1 MTSKINL
8 HKIFTILTTLAL
20 TYSLNVIYSQDLTSY
35 VRLSGEITNPNS
47 DKITIRG
54 NGYIKVI
61 DVNTNGTFDDTLVIK
76 EGNFTFYDTKESTA
90 MYLAPGY
97 RLDISLDGKEFDETL
112 KYSGIG
118 EKPNNFNASYFL
130 FNEKNELDYETY
142 KKMENQ
148 EYFDYQL
155 KTHASLM
162 KLLNE
167 SEIENEKFLESQAD
181 KFRFQMLN
189 NLINK
194 LGEDYFAGK
203 TKAIITQYLDTETNK
218 IDFKDSVMFASNNDY
233 RYFLSSYFVAGLT
246 SGDLKTLE
254 LYNEELLEM
263 QKKSIVTTLK
273 RGISFYNMDKL
284 DLYYQTY
291 VKLAA
296 NDKGINRI
304 KEKYDRI
311 KNLKKG
317 SPSPTFNYPDTS
329 GKNISLESLKGKL
342 VYVDVWATWCGPCK
356 AQIPFLKQLEEK
368 YREEDIAFVSLSI
381 DQLKNI
387 SKWKDM
393 IVDKEL
399 EGIQIIADKAWRS
412 KFVTDYVIEGIP
424 RFILIDKDGNLMDPM
439 APRPAVYKEGELQ
452 LNEEIQKIFEDNI

>member
-1 MTSKINL
+1 MTSKTNF
-8 HKIFTILTTLAL
+8 HKFLTILTTLAL
-20 TYSLNVIYSQDLTSY
+20 TYSLNVIYSQDLSSY

-61 DVNTNGTFDDTLVIK
+61 DVNTNGTFDDTLVVK
-76 EGNFTFYDTKESTA
+76 EGDFTFYDTKESTA

-97 RLDISLDGKEFDETL
+97 RLDISFDGKEFDETL

-130 FNEKNELDYETY
+130 FKEKNAIDYETY

-148 EYFDYQL
+148 EYFDYEL
-155 KTHASLM
+155 KTHASIM

-167 SEIENEKFLESQAD
+167 SEIENEQFLESQAN
-181 KFRFQMLN
+181 KFRFLMLN

-203 TKAIITQYLDTETNK
+203 TKGIITQYLDSEIDK
-218 IDFKDSVMFASNNDY
+218 IDFKDSVMFASNTDY

-273 RGISFYNMDKL
+273 RGISFYNMEKL

-311 KNLKKG
+311 KTLKKG
-317 SPSPTFNYPDTS
+317 SPSPSFNYPDSS

-368 YREEDIAFVSLSI
+368 YREDDIAFVSLSI

-439 APRPAVYKEGELQ
+439 APRPAIYVEGEMQ

>member
-1 MTSKINL
+1 MTSETNF
-8 HKIFTILTTLAL
+8 HKFLTILTTLAL
-20 TYSLNVIYSQDLTSY
+20 TYSLNVIYSQDLSSY

-61 DVNTNGTFDDTLVIK
+61 DVDANGTFDDTLVVK
-76 EGNFTFYDTKESTA
+76 EGNYTFYDTKESTA
-90 MYLAPGY
+90 MYLVPGY
-97 RLDISLDGKEFDETL
+97 RLDISLDAKEFDETL

-142 KKMENQ
+142 KKIENQ
-148 EYFDYQL
+148 EYFDYEL
-155 KTHASLM
+155 KTHASIM

-167 SEIENEKFLESQAD
+167 SKIENENFLTIQAN
-181 KFRFQMLN
+181 KFRFQMLK
-189 NLINK
+189 NLITK

-203 TKAIITQYLDTETNK
+203 TKGIITQYLDTEIDK
-218 IDFKDSVMFASNNDY
+218 IDFKDSVMFVSINDY
-233 RYFLSSYFVAGLT
+233 KYFLSSYFVSGLT

-273 RGISFYNMDKL
+273 RGISFYNMEKL
-284 DLYYQTY
+284 DVYYQTY

-311 KNLKKG
+311 KTLKKG
-317 SPSPTFNYPDTS
+317 SPSPSFNYPDTS

-356 AQIPFLKQLEEK
+356 AQIPYLKQLEEK

-393 IVDKEL
+393 IVDKQL

-439 APRPAVYKEGELQ
+439 APRPAIYVEGEMQ
-452 LNEEIQKIFEDNI
+452 LNEEIQNIFDENI

>member
-1 MTSKINL
+1 MTSKTNF
-8 HKIFTILTTLAL
+8 HKFLTILTTLAL
-20 TYSLNVIYSQDLTSY
+20 TYSLNVIYSQDLSSY

-130 FNEKNELDYETY
+130 FNEKNAIDSETY

-148 EYFDYQL
+148 EYFDYEL

-189 NLINK
+189 NLITK

-203 TKAIITQYLDTETNK
+203 TKGIITQYLDSEIDK
-218 IDFKDSVMFASNNDY
+218 IDFKDSVLFASNNDY

-273 RGISFYNMDKL
+273 RGISFYNMEKL

-291 VKLAA
+291 IKLAA
-296 NDKGINRI
+296 NDKDINRI
-304 KEKYDRI
+304 KGKYERI
-311 KNLKKG
+311 KTLKKG
-317 SPSPTFNYPDTS
+317 SPSPSFNYPDSS

-387 SKWKDM
+387 SKWKNM

-439 APRPAVYKEGELQ
+439 APRPAIYVEGEMQ
-452 LNEEIQKIFEDNI
+452 LNEEIQKIFDENI

>member
-1 MTSKINL
+1 MTSKTNF
-8 HKIFTILTTLAL
+8 HKFLTILTTLAL
-20 TYSLNVIYSQDLTSY
+20 TYSLNVIYSQDLSSY

-130 FNEKNELDYETY
+130 FNEKNAIDSETY

-148 EYFDYQL
+148 EYFDYEL

-167 SEIENEKFLESQAD
+167 SEIENEKFLENQAD

-189 NLINK
+189 NLITK

-203 TKAIITQYLDTETNK
+203 TKGIITQYLDSEIDK
-218 IDFKDSVMFASNNDY
+218 IDFKDSVLFASNNDY

-273 RGISFYNMDKL
+273 RGISFYNMEKL

-296 NDKGINRI
+296 NDKDINRI
-304 KEKYDRI
+304 KGKYERI
-311 KNLKKG
+311 KTLKKG
-317 SPSPTFNYPDTS
+317 SPSPSFNYPDSS

-439 APRPAVYKEGELQ
+439 APRPAVYVEGEMQ
-452 LNEEIQKIFEDNI
+452 LNEEIQKIFDENI

>member
-1 MTSKINL
+1 MTPKINF
-8 HKIFTILTTLAL
+8 HKFLTILTTLAL
-20 TYSLNVIYSQDLTSY
+20 TYSLNVIYSQDLSSY

-61 DVNTNGTFDDTLVIK
+61 DVDANGTFDDTLVVK
-76 EGNFTFYDTKESTA
+76 EGNYTFYDTKESTA
-90 MYLAPGY
+90 MYLVPGY
-97 RLDISLDGKEFDETL
+97 RLDISLDAKEFDETL

-142 KKMENQ
+142 KKIENQ
-148 EYFDYQL
+148 EYFDYEL
-155 KTHASLM
+155 KTHASIM

-167 SEIENEKFLESQAD
+167 SKIENENFLTIQAN
-181 KFRFQMLN
+181 KFRFQMLK
-189 NLINK
+189 NLITK

-203 TKAIITQYLDTETNK
+203 TKGIITQYLDTEIDK
-218 IDFKDSVMFASNNDY
+218 IDFKDSVMFVSINDY
-233 RYFLSSYFVAGLT
+233 KYFLSSYFVSGLT

-273 RGISFYNMDKL
+273 RGISFYNMEKL
-284 DLYYQTY
+284 DVYYQTI
-291 VKLAA
+291 VKLVP
-296 NDKGINRI
+296 NDKGFDRM

-317 SPSPTFNYPDTS
+317 SPSPSFNYPDTS
-329 GKNISLESLKGKL
+329 GENISLESLKGKL

-393 IVDKEL
+393 IVDK
-399 EGIQIIADKAWRS
+399 Q
-412 KFVTDYVIEGIP
+412 
-424 RFILIDKDGNLMDPM
+424 
-439 APRPAVYKEGELQ
+439 
-452 LNEEIQKIFEDNI
+452 

>member
-1 MTSKINL
+1 MTSKTNF
-8 HKIFTILTTLAL
+8 HKFLTILTTLAL
-20 TYSLNVIYSQDLTSY
+20 TYSLNVIYSQDLSSY

-130 FNEKNELDYETY
+130 FNEKNAIDSETY

-148 EYFDYQL
+148 EYFDYEL

-189 NLINK
+189 NLITK

-203 TKAIITQYLDTETNK
+203 TKGIITQYLDSEIDK
-218 IDFKDSVMFASNNDY
+218 IDFKDSVLFASNNDY

-311 KNLKKG
+311 KTLKKG
-317 SPSPTFNYPDTS
+317 SPSPSFNYPDSS

-439 APRPAVYKEGELQ
+439 APRPAVYKEGEMQ

>member
-1 MTSKINL
+1 
-8 HKIFTILTTLAL
+8 LAL
-20 TYSLNVIYSQDLTSY
+20 TYSLNVIYSQDLSSY

-130 FNEKNELDYETY
+130 FNEKNAIDSETY

-148 EYFDYQL
+148 EYFDYEL
-155 KTHASLM
+155 KTNASLM

-167 SEIENEKFLESQAD
+167 SEIENEQFLESQAD

-189 NLINK
+189 NLITK

-203 TKAIITQYLDTETNK
+203 TKGIITQYLDSEIDK

-273 RGISFYNMDKL
+273 RGISFYNMEKL
-284 DLYYQTY
+284 DIYYQTY
-291 VKLAA
+291 VKLAS

-311 KNLKKG
+311 KTLKKG
-317 SPSPTFNYPDTS
+317 SPSPSFNYPDSS
-329 GKNISLESLKGKL
+329 GKNISLESLKGQL

-439 APRPAVYKEGELQ
+439 SPRPAIYVDGEMQ
-452 LNEEIQKIFEDNI
+452 LNEEIQKIFDENI

>member
-1 MTSKINL
+1 MTSKTNF
-8 HKIFTILTTLAL
+8 HKFLTILTTLAL
-20 TYSLNVIYSQDLTSY
+20 TYSLNVIYSQDLSSY

-130 FNEKNELDYETY
+130 FNEKNAIDSETY

-167 SEIENEKFLESQAD
+167 SEIENEQFLESQAD

-203 TKAIITQYLDTETNK
+203 TKGIITQYLDSEIDK

-284 DLYYQTY
+284 DVYYQTY
-291 VKLAA
+291 VKLSA

-311 KNLKKG
+311 KTLKKG
-317 SPSPTFNYPDTS
+317 SPSPSFNYPDSS

-424 RFILIDKDGNLMDPM
+424 RFILIDKDGNLMNPM
-439 APRPAVYKEGELQ
+439 APRPAVYKEGEMQ
-452 LNEEIQKIFEDNI
+452 LNEEIQKIFDENI

>member
-1 MTSKINL
+1 MTSKTNF
-8 HKIFTILTTLAL
+8 HKFLTILTTLAL
-20 TYSLNVIYSQDLTSY
+20 TYSLNVIYSQDLSSY

-118 EKPNNFNASYFL
+118 EKPNNFNARYFL
-130 FNEKNELDYETY
+130 FNEKNELDSETY

-148 EYFDYQL
+148 EYFDYEL

-167 SEIENEKFLESQAD
+167 SEIENEQFLENQAD

-189 NLINK
+189 NLITK
-194 LGEDYFAGK
+194 MGEDYFAGK
-203 TKAIITQYLDTETNK
+203 TKGIITQYLDSEIDK
-218 IDFKDSVMFASNNDY
+218 IDFKDSVLFASNNDY

-296 NDKGINRI
+296 NDKDINRI
-304 KEKYDRI
+304 KGKYERI
-311 KNLKKG
+311 KTLKKG
-317 SPSPTFNYPDTS
+317 SPSPSFNYPDSS

-439 APRPAVYKEGELQ
+439 APRPAVYKEGEMQ

>member
-1 MTSKINL
+1 MTSKINF
-8 HKIFTILTTLAL
+8 HKFFTILTTLAL
-20 TYSLNVIYSQDLTSY
+20 TYSLNVIYSQDLSSY

-130 FNEKNELDYETY
+130 FNEKNAIDSETY

-148 EYFDYQL
+148 EYFDHEL
-155 KTHASLM
+155 KTYSSAM

-189 NLINK
+189 NLITK

-284 DLYYQTY
+284 DIYYQTY

-317 SPSPTFNYPDTS
+317 SPSPSFNYPDTS

-368 YREEDIAFVSLSI
+368 YREEGIAFVSLSI

-439 APRPAVYKEGELQ
+439 APRPAVYKEGEMQ

>member
-1 MTSKINL
+1 MTSKINF
-8 HKIFTILTTLAL
+8 HKFFTILTTLAI
-20 TYSLNVIYSQDLTSY
+20 TYSLNVIYSQDLSSY

-130 FNEKNELDYETY
+130 FNEKNAIDSETY

-162 KLLNE
+162 KLLYE

-317 SPSPTFNYPDTS
+317 SPSPSFNYPDTS

>member
-1 MTSKINL
+1 MTSKTNF
-8 HKIFTILTTLAL
+8 HKFLTILTTLAL
-20 TYSLNVIYSQDLTSY
+20 TYSLNVIYSQDLSSY

-130 FNEKNELDYETY
+130 FNEKNAIDSETY

-148 EYFDYQL
+148 EYFDYEL

-167 SEIENEKFLESQAD
+167 SEIENEKFLENQAD

-189 NLINK
+189 NLITK

-203 TKAIITQYLDTETNK
+203 TKGIITQYMDSEIDK
-218 IDFKDSVMFASNNDY
+218 IDFKDSVLFASNNDY

-296 NDKGINRI
+296 NDKDINRI
-304 KEKYDRI
+304 KGKYERI
-311 KNLKKG
+311 KTLKKG
-317 SPSPTFNYPDTS
+317 SPSPSFNYPDSS

-439 APRPAVYKEGELQ
+439 APRPAIYVEGEMQ
-452 LNEEIQKIFEDNI
+452 LNEEIQKIFDENI

>member
-1 MTSKINL
+1 MTSKTNF
-8 HKIFTILTTLAL
+8 HKFLTILTTLAL
-20 TYSLNVIYSQDLTSY
+20 TYSLNVIYSQDLSSY

-61 DVNTNGTFDDTLVIK
+61 DVNTNGTFDDTLVVK
-76 EGNFTFYDTKESTA
+76 EGDFTFYDTKESTA

-97 RLDISLDGKEFDETL
+97 RLDISFDGKEFDETL
-112 KYSGIG
+112 KYRGIG

-130 FNEKNELDYETY
+130 FNEKNAIDSETY

-148 EYFDYQL
+148 EYFDYEL

-167 SEIENEKFLESQAD
+167 SEIENEKFLEGQAN

-189 NLINK
+189 NLITK

-203 TKAIITQYLDTETNK
+203 TKGIITQYLDSEIDK
-218 IDFKDSVMFASNNDY
+218 IDFKDSVLFASNNDY

-273 RGISFYNMDKL
+273 RGISFYNMEKL

-311 KNLKKG
+311 KTLKKG
-317 SPSPTFNYPDTS
+317 SPSPSFNYPDSS

-439 APRPAVYKEGELQ
+439 APRPAIYVEGEMQ

>member
-1 MTSKINL
+1 MTSKTNF
-8 HKIFTILTTLAL
+8 HKFLTILTTLAL
-20 TYSLNVIYSQDLTSY
+20 TYSLNVIYSQDLSSY

-130 FNEKNELDYETY
+130 FNEKNAIDSETY

-148 EYFDYQL
+148 EYFDYEL

-189 NLINK
+189 NLITK

-203 TKAIITQYLDTETNK
+203 TKGIITQYMDSEIDK
-218 IDFKDSVMFASNNDY
+218 IDFKDSVLFASNNDY

-296 NDKGINRI
+296 NDKDINRI
-304 KEKYDRI
+304 KGKYERI
-311 KNLKKG
+311 KTLKKG
-317 SPSPTFNYPDTS
+317 SPSPSFNYPDSS

-439 APRPAVYKEGELQ
+439 APRPAVYKEGEMQ

>member
-1 MTSKINL
+1 MTSKINF
-8 HKIFTILTTLAL
+8 HKSLTILTTLAL
-20 TYSLNVIYSQDLTSY
+20 TYSLNVIYSQDLSSY

-54 NGYIKVI
+54 NGYSKVIKV
-61 DVNTNGTFDDTLVIK
+61 NSNGAFDDTLAIK

-90 MYLAPGY
+90 IYLAPGY
-97 RLDISLDGKEFDETL
+97 RLDISFDGKEFDETI
-112 KYSGIG
+112 KYRGIG

-130 FNEKNELDYETY
+130 FNEKNNLDSETY
-142 KKMENQ
+142 KKIENQ
-148 EYFDYQL
+148 EYFDYEL
-155 KTHASLM
+155 KTYASIK

-167 SEIENEKFLESQAD
+167 SEIENEEFLASQAD
-181 KFRFQMLN
+181 KFRFKMLN
-189 NLINK
+189 NLITK

-203 TKAIITQYLDTETNK
+203 TKAIITQYLDSETNK
-218 IDFKDSVMFASNNDY
+218 IDFKDSVMFASNDGY
-233 RYFLSSYFVAGLT
+233 RYFLSSYFVSGLT

-254 LYNEELLEM
+254 LYNEELMEM

-273 RGISFYNMDKL
+273 RGISFYNMEKL
-284 DLYYQTY
+284 DVYYQTI
-291 VKLAA
+291 VKLVP
-296 NDKGINRI
+296 NDKDINRM
-304 KEKYDRI
+304 KEKFDRI

-317 SPSPTFNYPDTS
+317 SLSPSFNYPDSS

-424 RFILIDKDGNLMDPM
+424 RFILIDKDGNLMNPM
-439 APRPAVYKEGELQ
+439 APRPAIYVEGEMQ

>member
-1 MTSKINL
+1 MTSKINF
-8 HKIFTILTTLAL
+8 HKFFTILTTLAL
-20 TYSLNVIYSQDLTSY
+20 TYSLNVIYSQDLSSY

-76 EGNFTFYDTKESTA
+76 EGDFTFYDSKESTA

-97 RLDISLDGKEFDETL
+97 RLEISLDGKEFDETL

-142 KKMENQ
+142 KKIENQ
-148 EYFDYQL
+148 EYFDYEL
-155 KTHASLM
+155 KTHASVM

-167 SEIENEKFLESQAD
+167 SEIENEKFLKSQAD

-284 DLYYQTY
+284 DVYYQTY

-296 NDKGINRI
+296 NDKGLNRI

-317 SPSPTFNYPDTS
+317 SPSPSFNYPDTS

-439 APRPAVYKEGELQ
+439 APRPAVYVEGELQ

>member
-1 MTSKINL
+1 MTSKTNF
-8 HKIFTILTTLAL
+8 HKFLTILTTLAL
-20 TYSLNVIYSQDLTSY
+20 TYSLNVIYSQDLSSY

-130 FNEKNELDYETY
+130 FNEKNAIDSETY

-148 EYFDYQL
+148 EYFDYEL

-167 SEIENEKFLESQAD
+167 SEIENEKFLENQAD

-189 NLINK
+189 NLITK

-203 TKAIITQYLDTETNK
+203 TKGIITQYLDSEIDK
-218 IDFKDSVMFASNNDY
+218 IDFKDSVLFASNNDY

-296 NDKGINRI
+296 NDKDINRI
-304 KEKYDRI
+304 KGKYERI
-311 KNLKKG
+311 KTLKKG
-317 SPSPTFNYPDTS
+317 SPSPSFNYPDSS

-439 APRPAVYKEGELQ
+439 APRPAIYVEGEMQ
-452 LNEEIQKIFEDNI
+452 LNEEIQKIFDENI

>member
-1 MTSKINL
+1 
-8 HKIFTILTTLAL
+8 
-20 TYSLNVIYSQDLTSY
+20 
-35 VRLSGEITNPNS
+35 
-47 DKITIRG
+47 
-54 NGYIKVI
+54 
-61 DVNTNGTFDDTLVIK
+61 
-76 EGNFTFYDTKESTA
+76 
-90 MYLAPGY
+90 
-97 RLDISLDGKEFDETL
+97 
-112 KYSGIG
+112 
-118 EKPNNFNASYFL
+118 
-130 FNEKNELDYETY
+130 
-142 KKMENQ
+142 
-148 EYFDYQL
+148 
-155 KTHASLM
+155 
-162 KLLNE
+162 
-167 SEIENEKFLESQAD
+167 
-181 KFRFQMLN
+181 MLN
-189 NLINK
+189 NLFYTN

-203 TKAIITQYLDTETNK
+203 TKGIITQYLDSEIDK
-218 IDFKDSVMFASNNDY
+218 IDFKDSVMFTSNNDY
-233 RYFLSSYFVAGLT
+233 RYFISSYFVAGLT
-246 SGDLKTLE
+246 SGDIKTLE
-254 LYNEELLEM
+254 LYNEELLET

-273 RGISFYNMDKL
+273 RGISFYNMEKL

-311 KNLKKG
+311 KTLKKG
-317 SPSPTFNYPDTS
+317 SPSPLFNYPDSS

-424 RFILIDKDGNLMDPM
+424 RFILIDKYGDLMDPM
-439 APRPAVYKEGELQ
+439 APRPAIYVEGVMQ
-452 LNEEIQKIFEDNI
+452 LNEEIQKIFDENI

>member
-1 MTSKINL
+1 MTSKTNF
-8 HKIFTILTTLAL
+8 HKFLTILTTLAI
-20 TYSLNVIYSQDLTSY
+20 TYSLNVIYSQDLSSY

-54 NGYIKVI
+54 KGYIKVI

-97 RLDISLDGKEFDETL
+97 HLDISLDGKEFDETL

-130 FNEKNELDYETY
+130 FNEKNAIDSETY

-155 KTHASLM
+155 KTHASIM

-167 SEIENEKFLESQAD
+167 SEIENEKFLTIQAD

-189 NLINK
+189 NLITK

-203 TKAIITQYLDTETNK
+203 TKGIITQYLDSEIDK

-233 RYFLSSYFVAGLT
+233 RYFLSSYFVSGLN

-273 RGISFYNMDKL
+273 RGISFYNIDKL
-284 DLYYQTY
+284 DVYYQTY

-311 KNLKKG
+311 KTLKKG
-317 SPSPTFNYPDTS
+317 SPSPSFNYPDSS

-393 IVDKEL
+393 IVDKKL

-439 APRPAVYKEGELQ
+439 APRPAIYVEGEMQ
-452 LNEEIQKIFEDNI
+452 LNEEIQKIFNENI

>member
-1 MTSKINL
+1 MTSKTNF
-8 HKIFTILTTLAL
+8 HKFLTILTTLAL
-20 TYSLNVIYSQDLTSY
+20 TYSLNVIYSQDLSSY

-130 FNEKNELDYETY
+130 FNEKNAIDSETY
-142 KKMENQ
+142 KKMKNQ
-148 EYFDYQL
+148 EYFDYEL

-167 SEIENEKFLESQAD
+167 SEIENEQFLESQAD

-189 NLINK
+189 NLITK

-203 TKAIITQYLDTETNK
+203 TKGIITQYLDSEIDK

-311 KNLKKG
+311 KTLKKG
-317 SPSPTFNYPDTS
+317 SPSPSFNYPDSS

-439 APRPAVYKEGELQ
+439 APRPAIYKEGEMQ
-452 LNEEIQKIFEDNI
+452 LNEEIQKIFDENI

>member
-1 MTSKINL
+1 MTSKTNFQKFL
-8 HKIFTILTTLAL
+8 TILTTLAL
-20 TYSLNVIYSQDLTSY
+20 TYSLNVIYSQDLSSY

-76 EGNFTFYDTKESTA
+76 EGDFTFYDTKESTA

-97 RLDISLDGKEFDETL
+97 RLDISFDGKEFDETL
-112 KYSGIG
+112 KYNGIG
-118 EKPNNFNASYFL
+118 ERPNNFNASYFL

-142 KKMENQ
+142 KKIENQ
-148 EYFDYQL
+148 EFFDYDS
-155 KTHASLM
+155 KTYASIM

-167 SEIENEKFLESQAD
+167 SEIENEQFLTIQAD
-181 KFRFQMLN
+181 KFRFKMLN
-189 NLINK
+189 NLITK
-194 LGEDYFAGK
+194 LGEDYFTGK
-203 TKAIITQYLDTETNK
+203 TKGIITQYLDSEIDK

-233 RYFLSSYFVAGLT
+233 RYFLSSYFVVGLT
-246 SGDLKTLE
+246 NGDLKTLE

-273 RGISFYNMDKL
+273 RGISFYNMEKL
-284 DLYYQTY
+284 DVYYQTY
-291 VKLAA
+291 VKLVP

-311 KNLKKG
+311 KTLKKG
-317 SPSPTFNYPDTS
+317 SPSPSFNYPDTS

-424 RFILIDKDGNLMDPM
+424 RFILIDKEGNLMDPM
-439 APRPAVYKEGELQ
+439 APRPAIYVEGVMQ
-452 LNEEIQKIFEDNI
+452 LNEEIQNIFEDNI

>member
-1 MTSKINL
+1 MTSKTNFYKFL
-8 HKIFTILTTLAL
+8 TILTTLAL
-20 TYSLNVIYSQDLTSY
+20 TYSLNVIYSQDLSSY

-130 FNEKNELDYETY
+130 FNEKNAIDSETY

-148 EYFDYQL
+148 EYFDYEL

-167 SEIENEKFLESQAD
+167 SEIENEKFLENQAD

-189 NLINK
+189 NLITK

-203 TKAIITQYLDTETNK
+203 TKGIITQYMDSEIDK
-218 IDFKDSVMFASNNDY
+218 IDFKDSVLFASNNDY

-296 NDKGINRI
+296 NDKDINRI
-304 KEKYDRI
+304 KGKYERI
-311 KNLKKG
+311 KTLKKG
-317 SPSPTFNYPDTS
+317 SPSPSFNYPDSS

-439 APRPAVYKEGELQ
+439 APRPAVYKKGEMQ
-452 LNEEIQKIFEDNI
+452 LNEEIQKIFDENI

>member
-1 MTSKINL
+1 MTSKTNF
-8 HKIFTILTTLAL
+8 HKFLTILTTLAL
-20 TYSLNVIYSQDLTSY
+20 TYSLNVIYSQDLSSY

-130 FNEKNELDYETY
+130 FNEKNAIDSETY

-148 EYFDYQL
+148 EYFDYEL

-167 SEIENEKFLESQAD
+167 SEIENEKFLEGQAD

-189 NLINK
+189 NLITK

-203 TKAIITQYLDTETNK
+203 TKGIITQYMDSEIDK
-218 IDFKDSVMFASNNDY
+218 IDFKDSVLFASNNDY

-296 NDKGINRI
+296 NDKDINRI
-304 KEKYDRI
+304 KGKYERI
-311 KNLKKG
+311 KTLKKG
-317 SPSPTFNYPDTS
+317 SPSPSFNYPDSS

-387 SKWKDM
+387 SKWKNM

-424 RFILIDKDGNLMDPM
+424 RFILIDKDGNLMDPIS
-439 APRPAVYKEGELQ
+439 PRPAVYKEGEMQ

>member
-1 MTSKINL
+1 MTSKTNF
-8 HKIFTILTTLAL
+8 HKFLTILTTLAL
-20 TYSLNVIYSQDLTSY
+20 TYSLNVIYSQDLSSY

-118 EKPNNFNASYFL
+118 ERPNNFNASYFL
-130 FNEKNELDYETY
+130 FNEKNAIDSETY

-148 EYFDYQL
+148 EYFDYEL

-167 SEIENEKFLESQAD
+167 SEIENEKFLENQAD

-189 NLINK
+189 NLITK

-203 TKAIITQYLDTETNK
+203 TKGIITQYMDSEIDK
-218 IDFKDSVMFASNNDY
+218 IDFKDSVLFASNNDY

-296 NDKGINRI
+296 NDKDINRI
-304 KEKYDRI
+304 KGKYERI
-311 KNLKKG
+311 KTLKKG
-317 SPSPTFNYPDTS
+317 SPSPSFNYPDSS

-439 APRPAVYKEGELQ
+439 APRPAVYKEGEMQ

>member
-1 MTSKINL
+1 MTSKTNF
-8 HKIFTILTTLAL
+8 HKFLTILTTLAL
-20 TYSLNVIYSQDLTSY
+20 TYSLNVIYSQDLSSY

-130 FNEKNELDYETY
+130 FNEKNAIDSKTY

-148 EYFDYQL
+148 EYFDYEL

-167 SEIENEKFLESQAD
+167 SEIENEKFLEGQAD

-189 NLINK
+189 NLITK

-203 TKAIITQYLDTETNK
+203 TKGIITQYMDSEIDK
-218 IDFKDSVMFASNNDY
+218 IDFKDSVLFASNNDY

-273 RGISFYNMDKL
+273 RGISFYNMEKL

-291 VKLAA
+291 VKLAS

-311 KNLKKG
+311 KTLKKG
-317 SPSPTFNYPDTS
+317 SPSPSFNYPDSS

-393 IVDKEL
+393 IVDKQL

-424 RFILIDKDGNLMDPM
+424 RFILIDKDGNLMDPIS
-439 APRPAVYKEGELQ
+439 PRPAVYKEGEMQ

>member
-1 MTSKINL
+1 MTSKTNF
-8 HKIFTILTTLAL
+8 HKFLTILTTLAL
-20 TYSLNVIYSQDLTSY
+20 TYSLNVIYSQDLSSY

-130 FNEKNELDYETY
+130 FNEKNAIDSETY

-148 EYFDYQL
+148 EYFDYEL

-167 SEIENEKFLESQAD
+167 SEIENEKFLESQAN

-189 NLINK
+189 NLITK

-203 TKAIITQYLDTETNK
+203 TKGIITQYLDSEIDK
-218 IDFKDSVMFASNNDY
+218 IDFKDSVLFASNNDY

-291 VKLAA
+291 VKLVP
-296 NDKGINRI
+296 NDKGFDRI

-311 KNLKKG
+311 KTLKKG
-317 SPSPTFNYPDTS
+317 SPSPSFNYPDSS

-439 APRPAVYKEGELQ
+439 APRPAVYKEGEMQ
-452 LNEEIQKIFEDNI
+452 LNEEIQKIFDENI

>member
-1 MTSKINL
+1 MTSKTNF
-8 HKIFTILTTLAL
+8 HKFLTILTTLAL
-20 TYSLNVIYSQDLTSY
+20 TYSLNVIYSQDLSSY

-130 FNEKNELDYETY
+130 FNEKNAIDSETY

-148 EYFDYQL
+148 EYFDYEL

-189 NLINK
+189 NLITK

-203 TKAIITQYLDTETNK
+203 TKGIITQYLDSEIDK
-218 IDFKDSVMFASNNDY
+218 IDFKDSVLFASNNDY

-284 DLYYQTY
+284 DVYYQTY

-296 NDKGINRI
+296 NDKDINRI
-304 KEKYDRI
+304 KGKYERI
-311 KNLKKG
+311 KTLKKG
-317 SPSPTFNYPDTS
+317 SPSPSFNYPDSS

-439 APRPAVYKEGELQ
+439 APRPAVYKEGEMQ

>member
-1 MTSKINL
+1 MTSKTNF
-8 HKIFTILTTLAL
+8 HKFLTILTTLAL
-20 TYSLNVIYSQDLTSY
+20 TYSLNVIYSQDLSSY

-130 FNEKNELDYETY
+130 FNEKNAIDSETY

-148 EYFDYQL
+148 EYFDYEL
-155 KTHASLM
+155 KTNASLM

-167 SEIENEKFLESQAD
+167 SEIENEQFIESQAD

-189 NLINK
+189 NLITK

-203 TKAIITQYLDTETNK
+203 TKGIITQYLDSEIDK
-218 IDFKDSVMFASNNDY
+218 IDFKDSVLFTSNNDY

-273 RGISFYNMDKL
+273 RGISFYNMEKL

-291 VKLAA
+291 VKLAS

-311 KNLKKG
+311 KTLKKG
-317 SPSPTFNYPDTS
+317 SPSPSFNYPDSS

-439 APRPAVYKEGELQ
+439 APRPAVYKEGEMQ

>member
-1 MTSKINL
+1 MTSKINF
-8 HKIFTILTTLAL
+8 HKFFTILTTLAI
-20 TYSLNVIYSQDLTSY
+20 TYSLNVIYSQDLSSY

-130 FNEKNELDYETY
+130 FNEKNAIDSETY

-311 KNLKKG
+311 KTLKKG

>member
-1 MTSKINL
+1 MTSKINFYKFL
-8 HKIFTILTTLAL
+8 TILTTLAL
-20 TYSLNVIYSQDLTSY
+20 TYSLNVIYSQDLSSY

-54 NGYIKVI
+54 NGYSKVIKV
-61 DVNTNGTFDDTLVIK
+61 NSNGAFDDTLAIK

-90 MYLAPGY
+90 LYLAPGY
-97 RLDISLDGKEFDETL
+97 HLEISFDGKEFDETIN
-112 KYSGIG
+112 YRGIG

-130 FNEKNELDYETY
+130 FNEKNNLDSETY
-142 KKMENQ
+142 KKIENQ
-148 EYFDYQL
+148 EYFDYEL
-155 KTHASLM
+155 KTFASIM

-167 SEIENEKFLESQAD
+167 SEIENEGFLASQAD
-181 KFRFQMLN
+181 KFRFKMLN
-189 NLINK
+189 NLITK

-203 TKAIITQYLDTETNK
+203 TKGIITQYLDSEIDK
-218 IDFKDSVMFASNNDY
+218 IDFKDSLMFASNDGY
-233 RYFLSSYFVAGLT
+233 RYFLSSYFVSGLT

-254 LYNEELLEM
+254 LYNEELMEM

-273 RGISFYNMDKL
+273 RGISFYNMEKL
-284 DLYYQTY
+284 DVYYQTI
-291 VKLAA
+291 VKLVP
-296 NDKGINRI
+296 NDKDINRM
-304 KEKYDRI
+304 KEKFDRI

-317 SPSPTFNYPDTS
+317 SLSPSFNYPDSS

-381 DQLKNI
+381 DKLTNI

-439 APRPAVYKEGELQ
+439 APRPAIYVEGEMQ

>member
-1 MTSKINL
+1 MTSKTNF
-8 HKIFTILTTLAL
+8 HKFLTILTTLAL
-20 TYSLNVIYSQDLTSY
+20 TYSLNVIYSQDLSSY

-130 FNEKNELDYETY
+130 FNEKNAIDSETY

-148 EYFDYQL
+148 EYFDYEL

-189 NLINK
+189 NLITK

-203 TKAIITQYLDTETNK
+203 TKGIITQYLDSEIDK
-218 IDFKDSVMFASNNDY
+218 IDFKDSVLFASNNDY

-296 NDKGINRI
+296 NDKDINRI
-304 KEKYDRI
+304 KGKYERI
-311 KNLKKG
+311 KTLKKG
-317 SPSPTFNYPDTS
+317 SPSPSFNYPDSS

-439 APRPAVYKEGELQ
+439 APRPAIYVEGEMQ

>member
-1 MTSKINL
+1 MTSKTNF
-8 HKIFTILTTLAL
+8 HKFLTILTTLAL
-20 TYSLNVIYSQDLTSY
+20 TYSLNVIYSQDLSSY

-130 FNEKNELDYETY
+130 FNEKNAIDSETY

-148 EYFDYQL
+148 EYFDYEL

-167 SEIENEKFLESQAD
+167 SEIENEKFLENQAD

-189 NLINK
+189 NLITK

-203 TKAIITQYLDTETNK
+203 TKGIITQYMDSEIDK
-218 IDFKDSVMFASNNDY
+218 IDFKDSVLFASNNDY

-296 NDKGINRI
+296 NDKDINRI
-304 KEKYDRI
+304 KGKYERI
-311 KNLKKG
+311 KTLKKG
-317 SPSPTFNYPDTS
+317 SPSPSFNYPDSS

-439 APRPAVYKEGELQ
+439 APRPAVYKKGEMQ

>member
-1 MTSKINL
+1 MTSKTNF
-8 HKIFTILTTLAL
+8 HKFLTILTTLAL
-20 TYSLNVIYSQDLTSY
+20 TYSLNVIYSQDLSSY

-130 FNEKNELDYETY
+130 FNEKNAIDSETY

-148 EYFDYQL
+148 EYFDYEL

-167 SEIENEKFLESQAD
+167 SEIENEKFLENQAD

-189 NLINK
+189 NLITK

-203 TKAIITQYLDTETNK
+203 TKGIITQYMDSEIDK
-218 IDFKDSVMFASNNDY
+218 IDFKDSVLFASNNDY

-284 DLYYQTY
+284 DVYYQTY

-296 NDKGINRI
+296 NDKDINRI
-304 KEKYDRI
+304 KGKYERI
-311 KNLKKG
+311 KTLKKG
-317 SPSPTFNYPDTS
+317 SPSPSFNYPDSS

-439 APRPAVYKEGELQ
+439 APRPAVYKEGEMQ